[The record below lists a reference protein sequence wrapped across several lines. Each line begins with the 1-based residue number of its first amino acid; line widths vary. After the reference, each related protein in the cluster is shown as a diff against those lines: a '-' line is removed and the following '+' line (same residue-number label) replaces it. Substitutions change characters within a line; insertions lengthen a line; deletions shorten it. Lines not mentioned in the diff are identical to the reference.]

1 MKKFFN
7 LGYLLIF
14 AISTTYAQQYFPS
27 EVWHEGSV
35 TTVDG
40 ESSRGKIKYNLET
53 DLIQFSS
60 NNTIKTYS
68 ARKIIFFE
76 IFDAEYGRYREFY
89 ALPYQMEGDYK
100 APRLFEVL
108 YENTLTLLCREEIV
122 QQTSAIND
130 PFFYGNQMFTRFR
143 LEYEYYFLDHD
154 GEIQYYSQK
163 KDDLYNMF
171 PKNKAKVEQYI
182 KKNKLKPNR
191 QRDLVR
197 VTAYYN
203 SLLNS

>member
-1 MKKFFN
+1 MKK
-7 LGYLLIF
+7 LITVGYLLIF
-14 AISTTYAQQYFPS
+14 AITTTQAQQYFPS

-40 ESSRGKIKYNLET
+40 ESYRGKIKYNLEA
-53 DLIQFSS
+53 DLIQFSA
-60 NNTIKTYS
+60 NNTIKTFS
-68 ARKIIFFE
+68 AQKLIFFE

-89 ALPYQMEGDYK
+89 ALPYQVSADYK
-100 APRLFEVL
+100 TPRLFEVL
-108 YENTLTLLCREEIV
+108 YENTLTLLCREEVV
-122 QQTSAIND
+122 QQTSPIND
-130 PFFYGNQMFTRFR
+130 PFFYGNQMMTRFR
-143 LEYEYYFLDHD
+143 LDYDYYFLNRNGD
-154 GEIQYYSQK
+154 IQYYSQK

-171 PKNKAKVEQYI
+171 PRNKAKVEQYI
-182 KKNKLKPNR
+182 KKNKLKHDR

>member
-1 MKKFFN
+1 MKKLFN

-14 AISTTYAQQYFPS
+14 AITTTNAQQYFPS

-40 ESSRGKIKYNLET
+40 ESSRGKIKYNLEA
-53 DLIQFSS
+53 DIIQFSS

-68 ARKIIFFE
+68 ARKIVFFE
-76 IFDAEYGRYREFY
+76 IYDAEYGRYREFY
-89 ALPYQMEGDYK
+89 ALPYQVTGDYK
-100 APRLFEVL
+100 TPRLFEVL
-108 YENTLTLLCREEIV
+108 YENTLTLLCREEVV
-122 QQTSAIND
+122 QQSTAMYD
-130 PFFYGNQMFTRFR
+130 PFMFGNQMMNRFR
-143 LEYEYYFLDHD
+143 LDYQYYFLTRD
-154 GEIQYYSQK
+154 GEIQYFSQK
-163 KDDLYNMF
+163 KDDLYDMF
-171 PKNKAKVEQYI
+171 PKNKAKVEKYI
-182 KKNKLKPNR
+182 KKNRLKPDR